1 MDIVSESGLVL
12 QKYEATINLT
22 PTSVLCILG
31 NQYIIGSNLS
41 SCVMFRSNFLQ
52 LLIFGWVISSMEYVA
67 FEYVLDLELERL
79 ISAKSLEM

>member
-31 NQYIIGSNLS
+31 NQYIIGSDLS
-41 SCVMFRSNFLQ
+41 RSVMFRSNFLQ
-52 LLIFGWVISSMEYVA
+52 LLIFGWTISSIECVA
-67 FEYVLDLELERL
+67 FEYVLDFELERL
-79 ISAKSLEM
+79 IYAKSLEM